1 METCRAKVLSV
12 PGRFLKPHRGI
23 ILPLTYQSPC
33 RPPLETC
40 LEGLGA
46 KVSNQMRLPRAKKL
60 PVQLSPILL
69 TNKRSKNSCFTELYS
84 CLLVVGYLYRVE
96 QPIFLVKL

>member
-23 ILPLTYQSPC
+23 ILPLTFQLPC
-33 RPPLETC
+33 RPALDTR
-40 LEGLGA
+40 LEGLGF
-46 KVSNQMRLPRAKKL
+46 KSNEAPRAKKL
-60 PVQLSPILL
+60 LVQLSPILL
-69 TNKRSKNSCFTELYS
+69 ANKRSKNSCFTELYS
-84 CLLVVGYLYRVE
+84 CLLVVGNLYRVE